1 MYSFYLLKTNALLLL
16 LGLHLHSL
24 NAQSSLPKLRES
36 LSPKVYNAPKYYD
49 VPKQHVEDIKA
60 IFYESIEFQGK
71 PTRVF
76 AYLGIPKS
84 NKPVPAMVLV
94 HGGGGTAFHQWVKI
108 WNAKGY
114 AAIAMSLEGH
124 MPDDNQKGKLKHDYS
139 GPSRVGMFDDIDK
152 PLKEQWMYHAVSDIM
167 LAHSLIASLPE
178 VDANRIGMTGISWGG
193 VLSSLT
199 SGVDK
204 RFKCVAPVY
213 GAGFLYDSKGHFKDM
228 GKGTEAVL
236 KKKRYW
242 DPANYFAKSKM
253 PTLWVNGDVD
263 AHFSINITS
272 QSHHLIKDNA
282 QLCIHPSMPHGHG
295 AGWDST
301 RVPEIYTF
309 VDHILKKKG
318 TGLGRISK
326 QPKGLKVKLSFE
338 SKVAVKEANIYYLE
352 KDLSYT
358 NENKKFGPGNWQ
370 VIKAVVKGNTV
381 TGQLPESCK
390 NYYVNLKDINGN
402 IISSKLVSL

>member
-1 MYSFYLLKTNALLLL
+1 MYPFHFFKSYLFLLF
-16 LGLHLHSL
+16 LGLSL
-24 NAQSSLPKLRES
+24 VNINAQTALPKLRES
-36 LSPKVYNAPKYYD
+36 LDAQVYDAPKYYE
-49 VPKQHVEDIKA
+49 VSTQNIENIKA
-60 IFYESIEFQGK
+60 IFYESIMFKGK

-94 HGGGGTAFHQWVKI
+94 HGGGGTAFHEWVKV

-124 MPDDNQKGKLKHDYS
+124 MPDKNKKGKLKHEHS
-139 GPSRVGMFDDIDK
+139 GPSRVGMFDDINA

-199 SGVDK
+199 SGVDT

-213 GAGFLYDSKGHFKDM
+213 GAGFLYDSKGHFKNM
-228 GKGTEAVL
+228 GKGTDAVL
-236 KKKRYW
+236 RKKRYW
-242 DPANYFAKSKM
+242 DPANYFVKSKM
-253 PTLWVNGDVD
+253 PTLWVNGDID

-272 QSHHLIKDNA
+272 QSYDLIKKNA
-282 QLCIHPSMPHGHG
+282 RICIHPSMPHGHNT
-295 AGWDST
+295 GWDST
-301 RVPEIYTF
+301 KVPEIYTF
-309 VDHILKKKG
+309 ADHILKKKG
-318 TGLGRISK
+318 AGIGRVLK

-338 SKVAVKEANIYYLE
+338 SKVAIKEANIYYLE

-358 NENKKFGPGNWQ
+358 NENKKFGPGNWK
-370 VIKAVVKGNTV
+370 VIKAVVKGNTI
-381 TGQLPESCK
+381 TGQLPDSCK
-390 NYYVNLKDINGN
+390 NYYVNLKDIKGN
-402 IISSKLVSL
+402 IISSQLVSL